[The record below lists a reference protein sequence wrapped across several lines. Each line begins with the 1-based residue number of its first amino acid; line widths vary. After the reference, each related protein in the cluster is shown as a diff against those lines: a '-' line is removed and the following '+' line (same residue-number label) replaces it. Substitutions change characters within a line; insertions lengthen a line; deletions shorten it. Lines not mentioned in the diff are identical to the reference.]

1 MNNKH
6 QRGAQAVEFALVLP
20 FFLVLLLLIIDFGF
34 LAYNKAVITNASREA
49 ARVGTVL
56 SGTPWTTS
64 AVASVACNYAKS
76 ALITTGSGT
85 HTATCG
91 GSADPV
97 ITVEKPNGN
106 VPPKFGDPVQVKVE
120 YTYRGL
126 LTSFMGTTIESS
138 QILKLTA
145 TSTMNHE

>member
-1 MNNKH
+1 MKNKH

-56 SGTPWTTS
+56 TGAPWTTS
-64 AVASVACNYAKS
+64 SVAAVACNYAKS

-91 GSADPV
+91 GSADPIIAV
-97 ITVEKPNGN
+97 VNPNGN
-106 VPPKFGDPVQVKVE
+106 VPPKFGDPVRVTVN

-126 LTSFMGTTIESS
+126 LTSFMGTTIESPWS
-138 QILKLTA
+138 LTA

>member
-1 MNNKH
+1 MKNSR

-34 LAYNKAVITNASREA
+34 LTYDKAVITNASREA

-56 SGTPWTTS
+56 TGSPWTTT
-64 AVASVACNYAKS
+64 AVASVACNYAKNS
-76 ALITTGSGT
+76 LITTSSGT
-85 HTATCG
+85 HTSTCSG
-91 GSADPV
+91 TADPV
-97 ITVEKPNGN
+97 IAVANPNGH
-106 VPPKFGDPVQVKVE
+106 VPPQFGDPIRVTVN

-126 LTSFMGTTIESS
+126 LTSFMSTTLESPWS
-138 QILKLTA
+138 LVA